1 MLISV
6 NSSIV
11 QWSANIAAVLFGVVI
26 IFQLLIALG
35 VLPISMAWGGRQTEL
50 TPQLRIAS
58 LIGAVIL
65 GVFAYIIRLRAGL
78 VGAGEIT
85 LLIKILAWVVTAYMA
100 FNTFTNLTSQ
110 SKAEK
115 MIFTPITLVLTLL
128 CLIVSIS
135 KTPDMI

>member
-1 MLISV
+1 MFISV
-6 NSSIV
+6 HSSVAQI
-11 QWSANIAAVLFGVVI
+11 SANIATVLFGIVI

-58 LIGAVIL
+58 VVGAVIL
-65 GVFAYIIRLRAGL
+65 GLFAYIIRLRAGL
-78 VGAGEIT
+78 IGTGEIT
-85 LLIKILAWVVTAYMA
+85 LLIKILAWIVTAYMA
-100 FNTFTNLTSQ
+100 FNTFTNITSK

-115 MIFTPITLVLTLL
+115 LIFTPITLVLTIL

-135 KTPDMI
+135 ITTDMI